1 MSTTPSPTAGRR
13 RPTGLLWL
21 SRVAWR
27 NPLARGSDRAEAAFG
42 VIVFVLWLLALPIVA
57 TAGSMCWPQ
66 IAAVADEEQRARH
79 QTTAVLTT
87 EAADFVFSDHGVP
100 MTSQI
105 PVSARWIAPD
115 GSARSG
121 PIDTQSGAKAGDVR
135 TIWVDSTGGVTDPPL
150 TRAKG
155 RLPADPRGSGVLA
168 HAGPSADRGLA
179 DRPVLAEPTKA
190 RRLGT
195 RLAAHRT
202 GVVRAASLMHS
213 APRRVHPGDRVDR

>member
-121 PIDTQSGAKAGDVR
+121 PINTQSGAKAGDVR

-150 TRAKG
+150 TRGKAAF
-155 RLPADPRGSGVLA
+155 LLILA
-168 HAGPSADRGLA
+168 AVGCWLTQALLLTGAWLTVRCWLN
-179 DRPVLAEPTKA
+179 
-190 RRLGT
+190 RR
-195 RLAAHRT
+195 RLAAWEHDWQHIEPVWSGR
-202 GVVRAASLMHS
+202 
-213 APRRVHPGDRVDR
+213 HP